1 MNWYK
6 RANTEAWFRA
16 YDSMDAGQLQSAIS
30 QLEQQ
35 ASLTSGQ
42 SQLLQ
47 LNKRLEYARNA
58 LSKQTGQPVQSPAVQ
73 APAVNQSSSGISV
86 GDEITFMMGNPP
98 YFQPEKAKVVE
109 LEGDG
114 SVWVVD
120 HSNRKLRVYP
130 NQIQ

>member
-58 LSKQTGQPVQSPAVQ
+58 LSKQTGQSVQPVVEDVGS
-73 APAVNQSSSGISV
+73 NQSSSGISI

-98 YFQPEKAKVVE
+98 YFQPEKAKVVG

-114 SVWVVD
+114 SVWVID
-120 HSNRKLRVYP
+120 HSNRKLRIYP